1 MGFRIDNE
9 WTFKSTF
16 FTLNWQFMKEDMQK
30 DFVVSCF
37 RPVHVMFPEVN

>member
-1 MGFRIDNE
+1 
-9 WTFKSTF
+9 
-16 FTLNWQFMKEDMQK
+16 MKEDMQK